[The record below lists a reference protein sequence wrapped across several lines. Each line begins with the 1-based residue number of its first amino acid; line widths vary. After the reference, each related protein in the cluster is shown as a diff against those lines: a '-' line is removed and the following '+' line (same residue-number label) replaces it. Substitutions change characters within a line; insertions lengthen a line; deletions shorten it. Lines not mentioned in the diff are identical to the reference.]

1 MPLNHNEGKFGQN
14 LFKHRCTCIC
24 MSWLLGSG
32 LSLSL
37 SPFSLSLPLTLP
49 SLSLPLPLPSLP
61 LSLPPLSLTQKVTDL
76 QYMLIVVVDIMPSN
90 WNNFTS
96 TMFGSCINCT
106 ESHTHSTPT
115 QAHSHTHVHVH
126 VCNYFL
132 HPSHFKFHI
141 SKCTLNQRQLL

>member
-1 MPLNHNEGKFGQN
+1 MPLNHNEGNFGQN

-32 LSLSL
+32 LPLSL
-37 SPFSLSLPLTLP
+37 SPSLPPP
-49 SLSLPLPLPSLP
+49 SLSPSLP
-61 LSLPPLSLTQKVTDL
+61 PPPLSPSLPPPLSQKVTDQ
-76 QYMLIVVVDIMPSN
+76 QYMLVVVVDIMPSN

-115 QAHSHTHVHVH
+115 HAHSYTHVHVH
-126 VCNYFL
+126 VCDYFL

-141 SKCTLNQRQLL
+141 YFL